1 MPHEFVD
8 KTRSL
13 SSNAI
18 YHIENSYLEHI
29 RIQHLFSK
37 KNDSQSLLIYSL
49 SSSLLLLTLTGLL
62 FSSAFAQQ
70 TPGAQSEEKALE
82 PPGNI
87 SSSNNDRNDTVL
99 NATSTDLPILQKLSD
114 KKNYI
119 VQIRWG
125 QEPTLLAASGF
136 DMEIVFLNASE
147 PEATPQTFPQKET
160 NLTGGSTLGS
170 SFFTDPS
177 IIQRMVPIE
186 SYDITVYSDDGK
198 ELWKKAN
205 QPVQAGRAFE
215 RVTFE
220 NPYTGGITIQI
231 NNIKSGGSMGGTIGG
246 ALSGSNENKSSDET
260 SVTDSVKFTA
270 RAIES
275 KP

>member
-8 KTRSL
+8 KIRSL

-37 KNDSQSLLIYSL
+37 KDGSQSLLIYSL

-70 TPGAQSEEKALE
+70 TLGTQSEDKALK

-87 SSSNNDRNDTVL
+87 SSNNDRNDTVL
-99 NATSTDLPILQKLSD
+99 NATGTDLPILQKLSD

-125 QEPTLLAASGF
+125 QDPTLLAASGF

-147 PEATPQTFPQKET
+147 PEATSQNFPQKET
-160 NLTGGSTLGS
+160 NLTGQSTLGS

-186 SYDITVYSDDGK
+186 SYDITVYSDNGK

-205 QPVQAGRAFE
+205 QPVHAGRAYE

-246 ALSGSNENKSSDET
+246 ALSGSNENKSSDERL
-260 SVTDSVKFTA
+260 VTDSVKFTA

-275 KP
+275 NP

>member
-8 KTRSL
+8 KIRSL
-13 SSNAI
+13 SSNPI

-37 KNDSQSLLIYSL
+37 KDGSQSLLIYSL
-49 SSSLLLLTLTGLL
+49 SLSLLLLTLTGLL

-70 TPGAQSEEKALE
+70 TLGTQSEDKALK

-87 SSSNNDRNDTVL
+87 SSNNDRNDTVL
-99 NATSTDLPILQKLSD
+99 NATGTDLPILQKLSD

-125 QEPTLLAASGF
+125 QDPTLLAASGF

-147 PEATPQTFPQKET
+147 PEATSQNFPQKET
-160 NLTGGSTLGS
+160 NLTGQSTLGS

-186 SYDITVYSDDGK
+186 SYDITVYSDNGK

-205 QPVQAGRAFE
+205 QPVHAGRAYE

-246 ALSGSNENKSSDET
+246 ALSGSNENKSSDERL
-260 SVTDSVKFTA
+260 VTDSVKFTA

-275 KP
+275 NP

>member
-1 MPHEFVD
+1 MAYEFVD
-8 KTRSL
+8 TIRSL
-13 SSNAI
+13 SSNSI
-18 YHIENSYLEHI
+18 YYSRNFYLNHV
-29 RIQHLFSK
+29 RIQHFIAK
-37 KNDSQSLLIYSL
+37 KDHPKSFLAYSF
-49 SSSLLLLTLTGLL
+49 SSSVLLLTMAALL

-70 TPGAQSEEKALE
+70 TPGTQNEQRALE

-87 SSSNNDRNDTVL
+87 SRNIDTKDTVL
-99 NATSTDLPILQKLSD
+99 NTTGTDLPILEKLSD
-114 KKNYI
+114 KGNYL

-125 QEPTLLAASGF
+125 QDPTLLAASGF

-147 PEATPQTFPQKET
+147 PEATSQTFPQKET

-186 SYDITVYSDDGK
+186 GYDISVYSDNGE
-198 ELWKKAN
+198 ELWKKAG
-205 QPVQAGRAFE
+205 QPVQAGRAYE

-220 NPYTGGITIQI
+220 KPYTGGITIQI

-246 ALSGSNENKSSDET
+246 TLSGSNENKSSDET
-260 SVTDSVKFTA
+260 SATDSVKFTA
-270 RAIES
+270 RVIRDN
-275 KP
+275 P